1 MHATNN
7 YRKRSHTFEI
17 LQGTEQTTC
26 NWALSPLIYLRAEFH
41 KNRGVGKKDFGT
53 IEYLLRR
60 GRRQLETYQ
69 DPGIRD
75 LH

>member
-1 MHATNN
+1 MKPEYAITFPRF
-7 YRKRSHTFEI
+7 RKA
-17 LQGTEQTTC
+17 GTPQVHVGGTTLTGC
-26 NWALSPLIYLRAEFH
+26 RAEFH
-41 KNRGVGKKDFGT
+41 KNQSVGKKDFGT

-69 DPGIRD
+69 DPGIKD

>member
-1 MHATNN
+1 
-7 YRKRSHTFEI
+7 
-17 LQGTEQTTC
+17 
-26 NWALSPLIYLRAEFH
+26 LSPLIYLRAEFH